1 MSRAPRADVAGARTD
16 VAGARTDAGQAPDE
30 PIRLVVSDLD
40 GTLLRGDLTVSPR
53 VRQAIDATQARGV
66 SVLVASGRM
75 YRSIVPWAQELGL
88 GGPVIA
94 YQGAYVRELPGRT
107 TGPQPPQ
114 AAGALLRHRPLD
126 AAVAREAVAWCLGRG
141 LDPHANIDD
150 QLVMSED
157 DRNAADYERSS
168 GIEARFVPD
177 LMAELERWPT
187 KILAAGASGRP
198 EALLDEVRATFRGR
212 AQVTVS
218 HPEYLEFTAPGVTKG
233 QALRWVARR
242 LRVPIRQVLAI
253 GDQYNDLEMLAAA
266 GHGVAMGQ
274 SPLRVRAA
282 ARYVTGSID
291 EDGAARALEALVLG
305 QAELPEGVA

>member
-1 MSRAPRADVAGARTD
+1 
-16 VAGARTDAGQAPDE
+16 
-30 PIRLVVSDLD
+30 
-40 GTLLRGDLTVSPR
+40 
-53 VRQAIDATQARGV
+53 
-66 SVLVASGRM
+66 
-75 YRSIVPWAQELGL
+75 
-88 GGPVIA
+88 
-94 YQGAYVRELPGRT
+94 
-107 TGPQPPQ
+107 
-114 AAGALLRHRPLD
+114 
-126 AAVAREAVAWCLGRG
+126 VAREAVAWCLGRG

-305 QAELPEGVA
+305 QAELPEGVACAVAGPAPGPRTILARHQGEGHETPPGGERSDRPARPRRRRPGRRARGRAHRDGLRHHLCPR